1 MSFTFVEFVGHF
13 SFLLIALSFFMR
25 DMLMLR
31 IFAMAGNCVGVIFNY
46 YVPGGPIWL
55 VMFWLSLF
63 FLINL
68 ERIIALI
75 RERRRVSF
83 SEQEKELFQT
93 VFQNFSPVEFMKLM
107 RIGEWRTAEPGAV
120 LANQS
125 EPLDD
130 LKMIY
135 NGEVAIYKD
144 EQEIDRSRDGT
155 LIGEMSYIQGGN
167 ATATVLVE
175 RLTRYVSW
183 PKEELHKLM
192 VRNPTMNLAMR
203 TVFSQDL
210 VRKLSERPVT
220 GGSSQASRR

>member
-1 MSFTFVEFVGHF
+1 MSLTFVDFVGHF

-31 IFAMAGNCVGVIFNY
+31 IFAMAGNLVGVIFNY
-46 YVPGGPIWL
+46 FVPGGPIWL

-63 FLINL
+63 FMINFV
-68 ERIIALI
+68 RIITLI
-75 RERRRVSF
+75 IERRGVSF
-83 SEQEKELFQT
+83 SEEERELFQT
-93 VFQNFSPVEFMKLM
+93 IFQSFSPVEFMKLM
-107 RIGEWRTAEPGAV
+107 RLGEWRTAEPGVA
-120 LANQS
+120 LANQ
-125 EPLDD
+125 EEALAD
-130 LKMIY
+130 LKLIY

-144 EQEIDRSRDGT
+144 EQEVDRSRDGT

-183 PKEELHKLM
+183 PREELRKLLK
-192 VRNPTMNLAMR
+192 RNPTMDLSMR

-210 VRKLSERPVT
+210 VRKLSGRPAPGEVET
-220 GGSSQASRR
+220 G